1 MAIGQVVTRIIA
13 SDRKRVDAVHAALDG
28 ATGQEKAD
36 ALLLAMVEHIE
47 TINDEHHMTLARGI
61 ADALLANFS
70 KKQ

>member
-1 MAIGQVVTRIIA
+1 MPIGQVVSRSVTN
-13 SDRKRVDAVHAALDG
+13 DRARVDAVHRVLDG

-47 TINDEHHMTLARGI
+47 TIEDKHHMTLARGI
-61 ADALLANFS
+61 ADALISNFS